1 MVSVRMAS
9 STASTAT
16 PSRHAFDRRADE
28 VKPPK
33 NEINALILDYLTT
46 EGYTSAAAK
55 FSKEANLRPQQD
67 EESVR
72 PRQQIQSYIHRGRI
86 QDAIEALNELEPQI
100 LDVDPSLHFALLRL
114 QLVELIRQCNSTP
127 GGDITPAINFATSEL
142 APRAPT
148 NPEFLEDLERT
159 MALLVF
165 PADKLEPQLAAL
177 LDPDL
182 RRYVADRVNKAI
194 LKYQGQKR
202 DAAIRR
208 LVRLR
213 AWAENTAREGK
224 KDLPDHIELGLDKDS
239 WTAQGGLADENGH
252 EPMIT

>member
-1 MVSVRMAS
+1 
-9 STASTAT
+9 
-16 PSRHAFDRRADE
+16 
-28 VKPPK
+28 
-33 NEINALILDYLTT
+33 
-46 EGYTSAAAK
+46 
-55 FSKEANLRPQQD
+55 
-67 EESVR
+67 
-72 PRQQIQSYIHRGRI
+72 
-86 QDAIEALNELEPQI
+86 
-100 LDVDPSLHFALLRL
+100 
-114 QLVELIRQCNSTP
+114 
-127 GGDITPAINFATSEL
+127 
-142 APRAPT
+142 
-148 NPEFLEDLERT
+148 